1 MYLTAGISKC
11 HLLFYLYITI
21 ILTISNLFFENRM
34 ATFVTLNIVSMY
46 YNFLASFFI
55 GFILVIRNKKVSS

>member
-1 MYLTAGISKC
+1 
-11 HLLFYLYITI
+11 
-21 ILTISNLFFENRM
+21 M